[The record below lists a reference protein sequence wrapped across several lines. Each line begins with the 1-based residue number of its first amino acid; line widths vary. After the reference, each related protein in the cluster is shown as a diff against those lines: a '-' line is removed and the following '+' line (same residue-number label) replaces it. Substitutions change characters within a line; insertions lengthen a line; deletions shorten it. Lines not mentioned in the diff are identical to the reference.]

1 MRHADKQ
8 DSFKTFNIFFP
19 LQMMIT
25 RLLKQMMV
33 LVRVRMRSLMKL
45 QGGYM
50 LQRKLKSQLRL
61 SLRTLMMMTMRI
73 MRRMMRKMVRK
84 LMRRLLRRLKTL
96 SGTRKQLFRY
106 LYTETY
112 ERDFLDLLCTLFLK
126 RDLKFN
132 LFYCFS
138 DCCHE
143 VASTYNFFY

>member
-1 MRHADKQ
+1 MRHADKR

-25 RLLKQMMV
+25 RLLKQMTV
-33 LVRVRMRSLMKL
+33 LGRVMRLRSWMKL
-45 QGGYM
+45 KAGYVW
-50 LQRKLKSQLRL
+50 QRKLKSQPRQ
-61 SLRTLMMMTMRI
+61 SLRTLMMMTMR
-73 MRRMMRKMVRK
+73 MTMMTRK

-112 ERDFLDLLCTLFLK
+112 ERDFIDLLCMLFLK

-143 VASTYNFFY
+143 VAGTYNCFY